1 MFQNW
6 RKFPQCKIRT
16 KVCTKYYIFV
26 DCRAA
31 RRRSAVQPPVAVA
44 EQAAVPA
51 AAVAAAVEA
60 EVAGQPATGLPAVI
74 SSAEVTPSRS
84 IRPCIPPTGST
95 TWTTFTTSSRPPRTV
110 PTPRYT
116 VITLAC
122 TCSEI
127 IRTIGRRWTSP
138 NFDHVALSAVWN
150 LFHHWTSSGYWQR
163 ALFLLLRRT
172 LWKKASIK
180 IWQIND

>member
-1 MFQNW
+1 MQ
-6 RKFPQCKIRT
+6 KGPKS
-16 KVCTKYYIFV
+16 KYLKNHWTTQFRLYRQSAFYNLQDNINLV
-26 DCRAA
+26 RLKHKLTEGLIVSDCPAA
-31 RRRSAVQPPVAVA
+31 RRRSVVQPPVAVA
-44 EQAAVPA
+44 EQAAVLV
-51 AAVAAAVEA
+51 AAVAVAVGA

-127 IRTIGRRWTSP
+127 IRTITTG
-138 NFDHVALSAVWN
+138 DVA
-150 LFHHWTSSGYWQR
+150 
-163 ALFLLLRRT
+163 
-172 LWKKASIK
+172 
-180 IWQIND
+180 